1 MGLPKGKTNNPDGR
15 PAGSKNKCTAE
26 LRNLI
31 TEFLNDNFEQ
41 VKQDFQDMQPQDRL
55 HFYTK
60 LLQFALPRPTENT
73 IKLDE
78 LIKTNPPL
86 TAEEQRI
93 LIEKITP
100 QDFAEDHH
108 KPVQIIFSDIEA
120 ENLALE
126 QQSFNE

>member
-1 MGLPKGKTNNPDGR
+1 MAKGFKTGGR
-15 PAGSKNKCTAE
+15 TTGTPNKCTLE
-26 LRNLI
+26 LRELI

-41 VKQDFQDMQPQDRL
+41 VKQDFKDMQPQYRL

-73 IKLDE
+73 IKVDE

-100 QDFAEDHH
+100 QDFAEEPH
-108 KPVQIIFSDIEA
+108 KPVQIIFADIEA
-120 ENLALE
+120 ENLQGDE
-126 QQSFNE
+126 